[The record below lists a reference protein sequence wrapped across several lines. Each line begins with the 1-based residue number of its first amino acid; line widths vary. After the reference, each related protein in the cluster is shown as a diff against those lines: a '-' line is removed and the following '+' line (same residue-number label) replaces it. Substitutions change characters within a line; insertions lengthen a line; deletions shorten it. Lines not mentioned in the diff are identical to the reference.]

1 MDLEK
6 SSLEIKTDSEQ
17 GSTEKVIVK
26 FYSSDEKGA
35 GGITLIFAQDMAYRI
50 RRCMNDQVE
59 FPIDVPTETNK
70 VWRITLSRPLGVRRV
85 AIHCNEVEVLNLSLK
100 ASRCNQR
107 DWMSYWERDVAM
119 IEFDSIHTGTQDTAS
134 DFYRQAPGQPIIVF
148 FSEQNKVRYFW
159 RGPKVQKRLTD

>member
-6 SSLEIKTDSEQ
+6 ISLEIKTDSEQ

-70 VWRITLSRPLGVRRV
+70 VWRITLSRTLDVRRV

-100 ASRCNQR
+100 ASRCNQKA
-107 DWMSYWERDVAM
+107 WMSYWERDVAM
-119 IEFDSIHTGTQDTAS
+119 IEFDSIDTGMQDTAS

-148 FSEQNKVRYFW
+148 FPNRIKYGIFGGV
-159 RGPKVQKRLTD
+159 PKFKGD

>member
-1 MDLEK
+1 MDLDLEK
-6 SSLEIKTDSEQ
+6 ISLEIKTDSEQ

-35 GGITLIFAQDMAYRI
+35 GGITLNFAQDMAYRI

-70 VWRITLSRPLGVRRV
+70 VWRITLSRPSGVRRV
-85 AIHCNEVEVLNLSLK
+85 AIHCNEVEVLDLSLT
-100 ASRCNQR
+100 ASRCNEK

-119 IEFDSIHTGTQDTAS
+119 IEFDSADTGTQDTAS
-134 DFYRQAPGQPIIVF
+134 DFYRHAPGQPILVF
-148 FSEQNKVRYFW
+148 SRIRIKYSIYGGV
-159 RGPKVQKRLTD
+159 PKFKSD